1 MRENFPILLLLT
13 LFILAGGY
21 KSVEAVPITPTDLD
35 IVIPG
40 SLFAGP
46 ITGSFINSSGN
57 SIGSTTNT
65 VYYNPNPG
73 IYTYVEG
80 VTPGID
86 SVSQFNTNFV
96 PYGWN
101 GVAGFSF
108 SGANSAGVGSSN
120 ITITQNSNGTLSWN
134 ITTGNFNSTTSIDFF
149 FQSMDPPGF
158 NTYNLISNN
167 TVGTSVSY
175 APVPEPATLLLVAS
189 GLAGML
195 GLGKKLLS

>member
-1 MRENFPILLLLT
+1 MKKIFPVLLLLT
-13 LFILAGGY
+13 LFILAGSY
-21 KSVEAVPITPTDLD
+21 HVEAVPITPTDLD
-35 IVIPG
+35 TVMPG

-80 VTPGID
+80 VTPGVD
-86 SVSQFNTNFV
+86 SVSEFNTNFV
-96 PYGWN
+96 PSGWN

-108 SGANSAGVGSSN
+108 SGANSAGVGSNN

-134 ITTGNFNSTTSIDFF
+134 MNTNNFNSATSIDFF
-149 FQSMDPPGF
+149 FQSTDPPGF
-158 NTYNLISNN
+158 NTYNLISSN